1 MADAWGISWRSLFR
15 VWESREQSVPA
26 TVGTYGAPF
35 LDHQLSLGEPLDFIH
50 KMNRDVLCAIRSP
63 RIDANGEQ

>member
-1 MADAWGISWRSLFR
+1 MADAWGASWGGTFI
-15 VWESREQSVPA
+15 VWSASEQI
-26 TVGTYGAPF
+26 TVGTYGPPF
-35 LDHQLSLGEPLDFIH
+35 IDRQLSMGEPLDFVH